1 MISCTRSSNG
11 RHSIGG
17 PRSAGGPNPR
27 ATSCPPFPPSQ
38 AATFVLPPKADSV
51 HSARSFATGT
61 LTGWDLGDLCD
72 GMELVVSELATN
84 ALRHGLEIGGRPR
97 REVIRLALIRR
108 GAFVACALTDPG
120 SAHPVLRD
128 PAPFE
133 PGGLGL
139 HIVES
144 ISVRW
149 GWSPAGPAGKG
160 RLGRA
165 RLRPRRLRGAPV
177 QPGLCGGH
185 PLADESSRHDS
196 QREPETAFGRLR
208 LASWCL
214 WDHC

>member
-1 MISCTRSSNG
+1 MGNG
-11 RHSIGG
+11 SACNDHLHVHPLLHMHETVPHHDLVHSVLEW
-17 PRSAGGPNPR
+17 SALDWWPPVGWWPEPAR
-27 ATSCPPFPPSQ
+27 DLLPPFSASQ

-61 LTGWDLGDLCD
+61 LTGWDLGELCD

-149 GWSPAGPAGKG
+149 GWSPLAPQGK
-160 RLGRA
+160 A
-165 RLRPRRLRGAPV
+165 VWAV
-177 QPGLCGGH
+177 
-185 PLADESSRHDS
+185 LA
-196 QREPETAFGRLR
+196 
-208 LASWCL
+208 
-214 WDHC
+214 